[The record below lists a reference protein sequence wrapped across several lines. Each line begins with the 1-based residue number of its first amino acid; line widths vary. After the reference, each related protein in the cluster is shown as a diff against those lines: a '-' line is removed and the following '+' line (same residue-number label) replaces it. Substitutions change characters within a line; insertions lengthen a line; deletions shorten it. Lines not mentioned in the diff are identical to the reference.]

1 MTKIADKGLVQ
12 RACERANGKA
22 KASVLLRPTGGEIL
36 QVVDE
41 KEEDEMREGGSDRLM
56 RTNGTTVPGA
66 LAQGSLRERSR
77 YI

>member
-1 MTKIADKGLVQ
+1 M
-12 RACERANGKA
+12 
-22 KASVLLRPTGGEIL
+22 
-36 QVVDE
+36 VDE

>member
-1 MTKIADKGLVQ
+1 MVRQ
-12 RACERANGKA
+12 RHRCCLGQREARSFK
-22 KASVLLRPTGGEIL
+22 
-36 QVVDE
+36 VVDE